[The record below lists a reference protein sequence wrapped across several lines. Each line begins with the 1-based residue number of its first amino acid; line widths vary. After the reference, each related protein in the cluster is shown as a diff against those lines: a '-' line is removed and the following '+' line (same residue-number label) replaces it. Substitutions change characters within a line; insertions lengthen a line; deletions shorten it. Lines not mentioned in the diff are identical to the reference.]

1 MKKQTILTLFV
12 LMMLG
17 IFSISAMGQNT
28 HSVWTNLNGFV
39 VRDATNG
46 CLYTN
51 LPSFNMATSW
61 TEPSP
66 PTYPAQAHFRG
77 VTKAIGF
84 SATCPTTSYDF
95 TLVSTT
101 STTPDQI
108 TGRWRVYRNGA
119 LMCNNC
125 PGTAYG
131 LSQPAGGVNYYKV
144 YVDDPFF
151 GPATWLYSGYIDV
164 RKDF

>member
-1 MKKQTILTLFV
+1 VKKQTIATFLV
-12 LMMLG
+12 LMLLG
-17 IFSISAMGQNT
+17 IFSISAMAQNT

-46 CLYTN
+46 CQYTS

-61 TEPSP
+61 TEPAP

-77 VTKAIGF
+77 VTKAI
-84 SATCPTTSYDF
+84 SSSVTCPTTDYEF

-101 STTPDQI
+101 ATTPDQI
-108 TGRWRVYRNGA
+108 TGRWRVYRAGG
-119 LMCNNC
+119 LVCNAC
-125 PGTAYG
+125 PGVAYG
-131 LSQPAGGVNYYKV
+131 LSQAAGVGNYYKV